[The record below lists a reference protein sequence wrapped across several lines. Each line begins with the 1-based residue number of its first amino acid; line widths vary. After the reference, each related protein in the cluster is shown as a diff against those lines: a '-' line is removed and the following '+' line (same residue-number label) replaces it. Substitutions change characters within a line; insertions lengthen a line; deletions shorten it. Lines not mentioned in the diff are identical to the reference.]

1 MIAQRARKDGV
12 LVDVEILT
20 VALVVDGERTG
31 FLVLYHDI
39 TELLR
44 AREDA
49 EAANQA
55 KSAFLA
61 TMSHEI
67 RTPLNAV
74 IGMGGLLLDTELT
87 DEQRDFAEVIRTSGE
102 ALMRIIDDILDFSK
116 IEAGKL
122 ELEEGSVE
130 IRACAESALDLVAVS
145 ASKKEIELGCLVDD
159 DVPAA
164 IVGDATRLKQ
174 ALGNLLANAVKF
186 TEAGEVV
193 LAVTAED
200 AGGDL
205 RRVRFSV
212 RDTGIGIPAERM
224 HRLFESFSQ
233 VDASTTRRYGG
244 TGLGLAISKRLA
256 DLMGG
261 SLSVESEERRG
272 STFRFEIVAR
282 EAAAP
287 PRPGHD
293 EAPLA
298 ASVCCSSTT
307 TPRTGR
313 SSGASRSHGRC
324 SWRSSSGLRTR
335 WPASA
340 AAIHS
345 TSPCSTCRCPRWT
358 ASSLRAGSAA
368 TGTRGPAAPAPRVDG
383 PSGRGTRGK

>member
-1 MIAQRARKDGV
+1 MREESRAVQRQAEDHGLAHVIARRARKDGV

-20 VALVVDGERTG
+20 VPLVVDGERTG

-130 IRACAESALDLVAVS
+130 IRACAESALDLVAVA

-186 TEAGEVV
+186 TEAGRSSWPSRPRTP
-193 LAVTAED
+193 AVTC
-200 AGGDL
+200 AGCA
-205 RRVRFSV
+205 SPS
-212 RDTGIGIPAERM
+212 GIPASGFR
-224 HRLFESFSQ
+224 RSGCTACSSRS
-233 VDASTTRRYGG
+233 ARWTRRRQG
-244 TGLGLAISKRLA
+244 A
-256 DLMGG
+256 M
-261 SLSVESEERRG
+261 
-272 STFRFEIVAR
+272 
-282 EAAAP
+282 AAP
-287 PRPGHD
+287 GWVLR
-293 EAPLA
+293 
-298 ASVCCSSTT
+298 
-307 TPRTGR
+307 
-313 SSGASRSHGRC
+313 SRSD
-324 SWRSSSGLRTR
+324 WRT
-335 WPASA
+335 
-340 AAIHS
+340 
-345 TSPCSTCRCPRWT
+345 
-358 ASSLRAGSAA
+358 
-368 TGTRGPAAPAPRVDG
+368 
-383 PSGRGTRGK
+383 